1 MSAIKFPD
9 PIFAASQIKKQR
21 KPLQRKSW
29 KLKHNP
35 MRVKMHV
42 MKPAEEAFKAV
53 HYWSDEELAALDP
66 ADASHWVTELK
77 AASVAA
83 LELAH
88 MIDQAVMKLDAARRR
103 RS

>member
-42 MKPAEEAFKAV
+42 MKPAEEAVSRPFTTGRAKNSP
-53 HYWSDEELAALDP
+53 HWTRQMP
-66 ADASHWVTELK
+66 A
-77 AASVAA
+77 
-83 LELAH
+83 
-88 MIDQAVMKLDAARRR
+88 IG
-103 RS
+103 

>member
-9 PIFAASQIKKQR
+9 PIFAASPIKKQR

-35 MRVKMHV
+35 MRHKMHA

-53 HYWSDEELAALDP
+53 HYWSDEELGALDP
-66 ADASHWVTELK
+66 ADASYWLKELQ
-77 AASVAA
+77 AAAVAA
-83 LELAH
+83 HELAH